1 MNSVMNRAVEI
12 DESLTQL
19 HQNQQTRLRAL
30 DLIKSLY
37 EQVRVI
43 QQHRAATNGALAGN
57 PFFETRT
64 GPLAREVNARFKELS
79 RQKQCVESISDET
92 LWQEIELAWQTV
104 HQQWRQDDVIEN
116 FELHSHL
123 VKQILQYIGL
133 LGDRAEELIE
143 THFQYQALGHYV
155 FHDLP
160 WFIELL
166 GQIRALGTSAA
177 ISGRIEK
184 PIEMRLR
191 FLMGQLLNQQEVV
204 RQQAQ
209 KLSKE
214 ALDITSSLIDALLCQ
229 PKLERLTGLVHHDLL
244 SGKKIVTTADEFYS
258 LATAII
264 DAHYKV
270 MNEGLRLLRLS
281 MDKRIQAW
289 VKQPAVR

>member
-1 MNSVMNRAVEI
+1 MNRAVEI

-79 RQKQCVESISDET
+79 RQKQCVESISDDV